1 MAVGSIPAVLDLLGE
16 ERWALEEVSLDF
28 SCVLS
33 SSGWL
38 RLYGILLA
46 LETQSELR
54 VDKNGQSWIIRNSR
68 VQDNGMTWGR
78 WEMDNA
84 TRVTGGLEFQVGNW
98 TPGLQTCIGCYCLS
112 LCVLKP
118 WLSGYP
124 CKVGEKKPILA
135 IPQKPHWANASPMSW
150 SMAGRKA
157 LRCWCLLESCVP
169 LPVNQAPL
177 LWCWTCRTRSWRFCF
192 SA

>member
-1 MAVGSIPAVLDLLGE
+1 MAVGSVPAVLDLLGE

-33 SSGWL
+33 SYGWL

-46 LETQSELR
+46 LETQSKSSELTEMDSPGSCATVGCR
-54 VDKNGQSWIIRNSR
+54 TMGWRGVG
-68 VQDNGMTWGR
+68 GR
-78 WEMDNA
+78 WIMPPVWLE
-84 TRVTGGLEFQVGNW
+84 LEFQVGNW
-98 TPGLQTCIGCYCLS
+98 TPGLQTCIYCYCLS